1 MSAMSKKFSRTLFY
15 IFAIIFF
22 ISLALI
28 AYDFAR
34 KTVFPNSKEPEQ
46 EYNQTESERVD
57 SVKVETE
64 K

>member
-1 MSAMSKKFSRTLFY
+1 MTMNKNFSRILFY

-22 ISLALI
+22 ISLAFI

-34 KTVFPNSKEPEQ
+34 KTIFPSSKGPDQ
-46 EYNQTESERVD
+46 EHNQTEPEKVD
-57 SVKVETE
+57 SAKVETE

>member
-1 MSAMSKKFSRTLFY
+1 MNKKFSKILFY

-22 ISLALI
+22 ISLAFI

-34 KTVFPNSKEPEQ
+34 KTVFPSSKESEQ
-46 EYNQTESERVD
+46 ENNQTESGKVD